1 MIKAGELRQRF
12 SFAFRQ
18 TVSDGMG
25 NEQGEWVQQFEAWG
39 KRVVLR
45 GGEQV
50 MADRLAGREPAII
63 TIRASNQARQVTTD
77 WRCTDTRTGDIFNIR
92 QAMQGEKRD
101 FIELLCDKGVAT

>member
-1 MIKAGELRQRF
+1 MKAGELRQRF

-18 TVSDGMG
+18 TTNDGLG
-25 NEQGEWVQQFEAWG
+25 NEQGEWVDQFTAWG

-50 MADRLAGREPAII
+50 MADRLGGREPAII

-77 WRCTDTRTGDIFNIR
+77 WRCTDFRTQEVFNIR
-92 QAMQGEKRD
+92 QVMPGEKRD
-101 FIELLCDKGVAT
+101 HIEILVERGVAV